1 MMTYNAMY
9 KFLDNGVHGEVLDFP
24 GTITFATSLKKARSS
39 LAKALRDMAET
50 NFINGESLPEPDPL
64 LTDSEADLQEPIDLI
79 LLPDFQE
86 YFIVEADAA

>member
-50 NFINGESLPEPDPL
+50 NFINGEDLPEPDPL

>member
-24 GTITFATSLKKARSS
+24 GTITFATSLKKARSL